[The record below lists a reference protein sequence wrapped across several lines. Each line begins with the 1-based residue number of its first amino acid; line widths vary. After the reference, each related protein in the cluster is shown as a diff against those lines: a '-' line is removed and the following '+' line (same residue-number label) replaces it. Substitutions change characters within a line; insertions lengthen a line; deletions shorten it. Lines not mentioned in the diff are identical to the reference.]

1 MNFITKV
8 YNMTEERYKWYQ
20 AEIARLKDIDKR
32 ISDRVRATYSLDK
45 NKSGLLVHT
54 HNRIRIYKTQ

>member
-1 MNFITKV
+1 
-8 YNMTEERYKWYQ
+8 MTEERYKWYQ

-45 NKSGLLVHT
+45 NKSGLL
-54 HNRIRIYKTQ
+54 IYNMKSNTDIQNTIEKNQ

>member
-1 MNFITKV
+1 
-8 YNMTEERYKWYQ
+8 MTEERYKWYQ

-45 NKSGLLVHT
+45 NKSGLLVH
-54 HNRIRIYKTQ
+54 NTQSNTDI